1 VDLKKAQ
8 SLLLAYW
15 DVLSKEGE
23 YGQTSL
29 IEHEIK
35 TPHQEQDP
43 STQPNLR
50 GRPPQANRQ
59 MAVGGH
65 YQTKYEP
72 LELWTSCGT

>member
-29 IEHEIK
+29 IEH
-35 TPHQEQDP
+35 
-43 STQPNLR
+43 
-50 GRPPQANRQ
+50 
-59 MAVGGH
+59 
-65 YQTKYEP
+65 
-72 LELWTSCGT
+72 